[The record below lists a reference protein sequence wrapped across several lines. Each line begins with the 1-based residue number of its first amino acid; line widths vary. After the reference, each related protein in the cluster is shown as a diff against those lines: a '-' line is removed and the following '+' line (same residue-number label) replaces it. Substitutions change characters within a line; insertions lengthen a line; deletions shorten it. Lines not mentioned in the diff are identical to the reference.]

1 MKLFRY
7 EVHLVSECDNSYNR
21 VKGAVMAN
29 SIIGAMNKLNE
40 YYDDDDTTIVVVN
53 LGEEKH
59 AVCELF
65 YEELQVEQKVNL

>member
-7 EVHLVSECDNSYNR
+7 EVHLVSEYDNSYNR

-40 YYDDDDTTIVVVN
+40 YYDDDDDTIVVVN
-53 LGEEKH
+53 LSEENSS
-59 AVCELF
+59 VCELF
-65 YEELQVEQKVNL
+65 YEVL